1 VKRAM
6 WALRKGLVMAL
17 LAAVT
22 ALLGLSFW
30 PARLAVARG
39 APDAAAV
46 AVSGGG
52 GWGTSASASIA
63 ATPSPGPVSI
73 GFAQDMTLHHEQAIH
88 MAQLALTQGGP
99 SVKALAEGIVH
110 QQLKEIGYMQGW
122 LLLWAAP
129 PAPATDDMPWMR
141 QAYDQAYTQAGQ
153 REPLFERF
161 IQRCRTDGVMPGLAT
176 PAQLEHLASLQGE
189 AFDERFL
196 ALMISHHQAA
206 VVMARFVAAHAESPV
221 VRGFAASVASE
232 QTTELP
238 QMLTLLT
245 APAASGP

>member
-1 VKRAM
+1 MKRAM

-17 LAAVT
+17 LSAVA
-22 ALLGLSFW
+22 ALLCLSFW
-30 PARLAVARG
+30 PSRMAVARG
-39 APDAAAV
+39 APGVVAA
-46 AVSGGG
+46 
-52 GWGTSASASIA
+52 
-63 ATPSPGPVSI
+63 SPGPVSI

-99 SVKALAEGIVH
+99 SVKALAQGIVN

-129 PAPATDDMPWMR
+129 PAPDADDMPWMR
-141 QAYDQAYTQAGQ
+141 QAYDQAYTRAGR
-153 REPLFERF
+153 REPLFEQF
-161 IQRCRTDGVMPGLAT
+161 IQRCRSDGVMPGLAR

-189 AFDERFL
+189 AFDSRFL

-206 VVMARFVAAHAESPV
+206 VVMARFAAAHAESPV

-232 QTTELP
+232 QATELP
-238 QMLTLLT
+238 QMLTLLHT
-245 APAASGP
+245 AQP

>member
-1 VKRAM
+1 M

-17 LAAVT
+17 LAAVS

-30 PARLAVARG
+30 PSRMAVARA
-39 APDAAAV
+39 APDAA
-46 AVSGGG
+46 
-52 GWGTSASASIA
+52 SASTTA
-63 ATPSPGPVSI
+63 APGPVSI

-88 MAQLALTQGGP
+88 MARLALSQGSP
-99 SVKALAEGIVH
+99 AVQALAEGIVN

-141 QAYDQAYTQAGQ
+141 QAYDQAYTQAGR
-153 REPLFERF
+153 REPMFEQF
-161 IQRCRTDGVMPGLAT
+161 IQRCRRDGAMPGLAT
-176 PAQLEHLASLQGE
+176 PVQLEQLADLQGE
-189 AFDERFL
+189 AFDSRFL

-232 QTTELP
+232 QTIELP
-238 QMLTLLT
+238 QLLTLLHKVQL
-245 APAASGP
+245 AGD